1 MPVSRNQNNRSVP
14 AGPGR
19 PKDDR
24 KAAAILE
31 AAGNLFIRH
40 GLSRVT
46 MDTVAREAGV
56 SKLTVYNHFGN
67 KDQLFETVIRS
78 KCESYMRDDLLAE
91 MDGRDP
97 LNELR
102 VLGQAFVNIIYDDE
116 ALAMHRTVM
125 SESRNNQKIAR
136 LFYRSAPERVFE
148 QMEAYLGNLER
159 FGQYHFPD
167 VHRAADIFFS
177 LFQGDTHMRTA
188 LGIDP
193 KPRQAAL
200 EKLARDNAALFL
212 KMFATQP
219 RAEG

>member
-1 MPVSRNQNNRSVP
+1 MPVSRNQKKPTVP
-14 AGPGR
+14 TGPGR
-19 PKDDR
+19 PKDDL

-31 AAGNLFIRH
+31 AAGNLFIRY
-40 GLSRVT
+40 GLSGVT

-91 MDGRDP
+91 MDGHDP

-102 VLGQAFVNIIYDDE
+102 VVGQAFVNIIYDDE

-125 SESRNNQKIAR
+125 SESRNNRKIAR
-136 LFYRSAPERVFE
+136 LFYKSAPKRVFE
-148 QMEAYLGNLER
+148 QMEAYLRKLEQS
-159 FGQYHFPD
+159 GQYRFPD

-193 KPRQAAL
+193 QPRQADL
-200 EKLARDNAALFL
+200 KKLVRTNAALFL
-212 KMFATQP
+212 KMFAV
-219 RAEG
+219 